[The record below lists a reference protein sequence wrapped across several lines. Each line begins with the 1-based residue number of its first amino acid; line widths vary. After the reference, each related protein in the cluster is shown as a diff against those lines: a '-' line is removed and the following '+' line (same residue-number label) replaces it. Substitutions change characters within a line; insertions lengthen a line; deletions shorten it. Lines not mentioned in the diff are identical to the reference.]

1 MKIVKKKKVDIC
13 IAVKINIVI
22 HIAVK
27 IKYWYSYCDT
37 YLTAVTRADIGI
49 ATKCNWHYLL
59 VVQSFTQSLDFSLSE
74 IR

>member
-27 IKYWYSYCDT
+27 VKYWYSYCDT
-37 YLTAVTRADIGI
+37 HLTAVTRVDIGI
-49 ATKCNWHYLL
+49 ATKCNWHYL